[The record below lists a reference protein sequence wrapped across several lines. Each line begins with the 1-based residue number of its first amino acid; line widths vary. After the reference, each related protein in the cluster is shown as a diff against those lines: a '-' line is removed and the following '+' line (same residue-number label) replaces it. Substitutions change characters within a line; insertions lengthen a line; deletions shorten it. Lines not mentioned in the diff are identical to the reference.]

1 MATEAPVRPGRTER
15 TPSSDLAMEVTAGSF
30 DNRFTREFGLPSER
44 VQQKVL
50 SYLTDEVKAFIAR
63 SPFLVMA
70 TADPDG
76 RCDASPKGGRPGF
89 VRVLGDRHLL
99 LPDVKGN
106 RLFQSYLNLA
116 ANPHVGIVFFIPGVE
131 RTVRVNGRVRIV
143 DADEVRRLGA
153 GLSVNDPDENAVL
166 LQGIVVEV
174 EEAYGHCPR
183 SLHFA
188 DVWNTATIE
197 RNRRG

>member
-1 MATEAPVRPGRTER
+1 MTATAAPTAAQ
-15 TPSSDLAMEVTAGSF
+15 TTASSDDVEGSF
-30 DNRFTREFGLPSER
+30 DNCFTRQFGLPSER
-44 VQQKVL
+44 VQKKVL
-50 SYLTDEVKAFIAR
+50 GYLTQEVQAFIAR

-70 TADPDG
+70 TSGTTG

-89 VRVLGDRHLL
+89 VRALDDRHLL

-106 RLFQSYLNLA
+106 RLFQSYLNMT
-116 ANPHVGIVFFIPGVE
+116 ANPHVGLIFFIPGVE
-131 RTVRVNGRVRIV
+131 RTVRVNGRVRLV
-143 DADEVRRLGA
+143 EAEEVRRLGA
-153 GLSVNDPDENAVL
+153 SLDLHDPDEDAVL

-188 DVWNTATIE
+188 DVWNTSTIE
-197 RNRRG
+197 ENRRRAAP